1 MKKKLYFLL
10 IFLISASVVLA
21 QTATP
26 EPLSPDVPVID
37 PSQTEPV
44 YTPSNPNNT
53 TNNTPNS
60 GGTNYFDSSFQAQQ
74 LDQTNPPG
82 MGGVEDVGVP
92 VDGGLSL
99 LLVAGVGLGASRM
112 HNKRKKKEQKNQEE
126 K

>member
-1 MKKKLYFLL
+1 MKRLHFLL
-10 IFLISASVVLA
+10 IFIVSATVTLA

-26 EPLSPDVPVID
+26 EPLNPEVPVVE

-60 GGTNYFDSSFQAQQ
+60 GGTNYFDSSFQTQQ
-74 LDQTNPPG
+74 DQTEPPG
-82 MGGVEDVGVP
+82 FGGGVTDVGVP